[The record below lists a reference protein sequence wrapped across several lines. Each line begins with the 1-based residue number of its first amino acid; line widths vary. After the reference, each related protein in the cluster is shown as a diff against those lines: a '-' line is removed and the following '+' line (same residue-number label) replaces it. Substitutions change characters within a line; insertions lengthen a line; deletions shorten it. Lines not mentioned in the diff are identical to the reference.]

1 MEIRKAVIAGVAGGI
16 AYVITST
23 IAILLIHAV
32 LRALFSPDLLR
43 SMQNLSLY
51 KPIALHPTLTWT
63 IALYAGYIILA
74 IPCGFIYAALQKNFP
89 AKTIVIK
96 GLSAGLVAWYL
107 ETVLRMFWEYM
118 AIADS
123 NVFIVT
129 EIIMQLAAFAVA
141 GIVVAIVYEKVK

>member
-1 MEIRKAVIAGVAGGI
+1 MEIRKAVIAGIAGGI
-16 AYVITST
+16 AYIITSM

-43 SMQNLSLY
+43 SMQNLNLY
-51 KPIALHPTLTWT
+51 KPIALHPNLSWT
-63 IALYAGYIILA
+63 ISLYAGYIILA
-74 IPCGFIYAALQKNFP
+74 IPCGFIYSALQKSFP
-89 AKTIVIK
+89 GKNLIIK

-118 AIADS
+118 AVADA
-123 NVFIVT
+123 NAFIMA

-141 GIVVAIVYEKVK
+141 GIVIALVYEKV